1 MGRHAAM
8 SVSSA
13 SAVTI
18 TLLIIS
24 IFMIVTGNMQE
35 VTQNIEGSV
44 KISAF
49 VAYDHEEQSQLDM
62 IQATIK
68 NLEHVV
74 SVEYSSKDQEFD
86 ELMETYEDES
96 AREALE
102 TYREDNPLHDAFYVE
117 VNDGDALKDTAEKIQ
132 AIEGIETVNY
142 GGDSALMF
150 VQALN
155 SVRFG
160 GAILVAGLSALAIF
174 LIANTI
180 KLTIYAR
187 SNEIAIMRDVGAT
200 NGFIRAPFVVEG
212 MIIGAPVS
220 YTHLF
225 ISVWGTSFG
234 IDKML
239 TLGGGNAK
247 AVQIISEAHAQ
258 INAAIQSE
266 LDRGTTLSDATGG
279 YTGAPRKVILV
290 VVEKKEYPKLLELV
304 NRIDENAFMITS
316 DATDVHGEGFTL
328 EFKV

>member
-1 MGRHAAM
+1 MIRRFFRHIREGFYGVGRHAAM

-35 VTQNIEGSV
+35 VTHNIEGSV

-49 VAYDHEEQSQLDM
+49 VAYDHEEQAQLDM

-160 GAILVAGLSALAIF
+160 GGDS
-174 LIANTI
+174 
-180 KLTIYAR
+180 
-187 SNEIAIMRDVGAT
+187 
-200 NGFIRAPFVVEG
+200 
-212 MIIGAPVS
+212 
-220 YTHLF
+220 
-225 ISVWGTSFG
+225 
-234 IDKML
+234 
-239 TLGGGNAK
+239 GGGLKRAGDFPHREHDQADDLRTK
-247 AVQIISEAHAQ
+247 QRDCDHAGCGRDERFYPGAVCGGRNDYRSAGRDH
-258 INAAIQSE
+258 
-266 LDRGTTLSDATGG
+266 SD
-279 YTGAPRKVILV
+279 LV
-290 VVEKKEYPKLLELV
+290 YDLWLYLY
-304 NRIDENAFMITS
+304 
-316 DATDVHGEGFTL
+316 L
-328 EFKV
+328 